1 MKNII
6 AAVLIATST
15 MTLTTTPVYA
25 ASSQQCE
32 LMGELVGVAAS
43 ARDGGVAVGVVYD
56 ILVEGGLSDEL
67 ALGVI
72 NTVYLVGADYSPA
85 VLEALFLSY
94 CKGDA
99 A

>member
-25 ASSQQCE
+25 VSAQQCE
-32 LMGELVGVAAS
+32 LMGELVGLAAT
-43 ARDGGVAVGVVYD
+43 ARDGGVAVGAVYD
-56 ILVEGGLSDEL
+56 ILITGGLSDKL
-67 ALGVI
+67 AIEVI